1 MASVTSLT
9 ASVHQRLATA
19 LSATLPTADADPL
32 LRRSDRADYQA
43 NGILALAK
51 KAKAN
56 PRELATQVV
65 ARVESGELI
74 GEIEVSGPGFLNITL
89 TDRAITQNLA
99 ARYADD
105 TGRLGVP
112 TAERPGTTVIDY
124 AQPNVAKEMHV
135 GHLRSAVIGD
145 AVVQILEFTGENV
158 VRRHHIGD
166 WGTQFGMLIQYL
178 DEHPHELDHKDARVS
193 GEEAMSNL
201 DRLYKA
207 ARKLFDSDE
216 EFKTRARRRVVDL
229 QAGDPHTL
237 ATWQKFVDESKI
249 YFFSVFEKLDMEV
262 RDADIVG
269 ESGYND
275 MLDETCRLLEESG
288 VAVRSEGALCVFFDD
303 VKGPDGNPVPLIVKK
318 SDGGYGYAATD
329 LSAIRDRV
337 FHLKANS
344 LLYVVDARQSLHFK
358 MVFETARRAGWLN
371 DDDVKAFQ
379 LAFGTVLG
387 KDGKPFKTREGETIR
402 LVDLLDEAIDRA
414 TAVVREKAEK
424 VGLTEE
430 EIVENGRYVGIGA
443 VKYADLSTSAVRDYK
458 FDLDQM
464 VSLNGDTSV
473 YLQYA
478 YARIQSILRKA
489 GEAGPAAHPEL
500 ELAPAER
507 ALGLHLDQFGEA
519 VAEVAESYEPHKLAA
534 YLFRLATL
542 LTSFYDQ
549 CPVLKAESPAQVENR
564 LFLVDL
570 TARTLHRGMALLAT
584 RTPSPHA
591 PPPGYRPPA
600 AGRVALRHPRPGRC
614 RCLPLQS
621 LAWRP
626 FPIRCPSWRPTRAG
640 VCSGLNSRF
649 RRGG

>member
-9 ASVHQRLATA
+9 ASVNQRLASA
-19 LSATLPTADADPL
+19 LTATLPEADADPL

-56 PRELATQVV
+56 PRELATRVV
-65 ARVESGELI
+65 AQVESGEVI
-74 GEIEVSGPGFLNITL
+74 KEIEVSGPGFLNITL
-89 TDRAITQNLA
+89 TDRAITENLA
-99 ARYADD
+99 ARYADAD
-105 TGRLGVP
+105 ARLGVP
-112 TAERPGTTVIDY
+112 LAEQPGTTVIDY

-178 DEHPHELDHKDARVS
+178 DEHPHELDHKDAQVS

-337 FHLKANS
+337 FHLKANA

-371 DDDVKAFQ
+371 DDDVNAFQ

-387 KDGKPFKTREGETIR
+387 KDGKPFKTREGETVR

-414 TAVVREKAEK
+414 TTVVREKAEK
-424 VGLTEE
+424 MGLTEE
-430 EIVENGRYVGIGA
+430 EIVENGRYVGVGA

-489 GEAGPAAHPEL
+489 GGTASPAAHPEL

-507 ALGLHLDQFGEA
+507 ALGLHLDQFGET

-534 YLFRLATL
+534 YLFKLATL

-549 CPVLKAESPAQVENR
+549 CPVLKAETPAQVENR

-570 TARTLHRGMALLAT
+570 TARTLHRGMALLGI
-584 RTPSPHA
+584 RTPEK
-591 PPPGYRPPA
+591 
-600 AGRVALRHPRPGRC
+600 L
-614 RCLPLQS
+614 
-621 LAWRP
+621 
-626 FPIRCPSWRPTRAG
+626 
-640 VCSGLNSRF
+640 
-649 RRGG
+649 

>member
-9 ASVHQRLATA
+9 SSVHQHLANA
-19 LSATLPTADADPL
+19 LTATLPGADADPL
-32 LRRSDRADYQA
+32 LRRSDRADFQA

-51 KAKAN
+51 KTKAN

-65 ARVESGELI
+65 DRIVTGDVI
-74 GEIEVSGPGFLNITL
+74 KDIEVSGPGFLNITV
-89 TDRAITQNLA
+89 TDRAITENLA
-99 ARYADD
+99 ARAADPE
-105 TGRLGVP
+105 GRLGVP
-112 TAERPGTTVIDY
+112 YAENPGTAVIDY

-145 AVVQILEFTGENV
+145 SVVQLLEFTGESV

-178 DEHPHELDHKDARVS
+178 DEHPHELDHKATEVT

-201 DRLYKA
+201 NRLYKA
-207 ARKLFDSDE
+207 ARKKFDSDE

-229 QAGDPHTL
+229 QAGDPRTL
-237 ATWQKFVDESKI
+237 AMWQKFVDESKI
-249 YFFSVFEKLDMEV
+249 YFYSVFEKLDMEI
-262 RDADIVG
+262 RDPDIVG

-275 MLDETCRLLEESG
+275 MLAETCRLLEESG

-303 VKGPDGNPVPLIVKK
+303 IKGPDGNPVPLIVQK

-337 FHLKANS
+337 FNLKANT

-371 DDDVKAFQ
+371 DDVKAIQ

-402 LVDLLDEAIDRA
+402 LVDLLDEAVERA
-414 TAVVREKAEK
+414 SAVVREKAQD
-424 VGLTEE
+424 LSEE
-430 EIVENGRYVGIGA
+430 EIAERGTQVGIGA
-443 VKYADLSTSAVRDYK
+443 VKYADLSTSASRDYK

-489 GEAGPAAHPEL
+489 GAVRPAAHPEL
-500 ELAPAER
+500 ALNEAER
-507 ALGLHLDQFGEA
+507 ALGLHVDRFAET
-519 VAEVAESYEPHKLAA
+519 VAEAAAEYAPHKLAA
-534 YLFRLATL
+534 YLYQLASL
-542 LTSFYDQ
+542 YTSFYDK
-549 CPVLKAESPAQVENR
+549 CPVLKAETPEQVENR
-564 LFLVDL
+564 LFLCDVV
-570 TARTLHRGMALLAT
+570 ARTLHQGMALLGI
-584 RTPSPHA
+584 RTPE
-591 PPPGYRPPA
+591 R
-600 AGRVALRHPRPGRC
+600 L
-614 RCLPLQS
+614 
-621 LAWRP
+621 
-626 FPIRCPSWRPTRAG
+626 
-640 VCSGLNSRF
+640 
-649 RRGG
+649 

>member
-1 MASVTSLT
+1 MASVTSLSDNVQQHL
-9 ASVHQRLATA
+9 ASA
-19 LSATLPTADADPL
+19 LSATLPEAAGADPL
-32 LRRSDRADYQA
+32 LRRSDRADFQA

-56 PRELATQVV
+56 PRELAERVV
-65 ARVESGELI
+65 SRVVTGDVI
-74 GEIEVSGPGFLNITL
+74 QDVEVSGPGFLNITIA
-89 TDRAITQNLA
+89 DKAITGNLA
-99 ARYADD
+99 ARYADE

-112 TAERPGTTVIDY
+112 SAERPGTTVIDY

-145 AVVQILEFTGENV
+145 SVVQLLEFTGENV

-178 DEHPHELDHKDARVS
+178 DEHPHELDHGGAEVS

-207 ARKLFDSDE
+207 ARKKFDSDE

-237 ATWQKFVDESKI
+237 AMWQKFVDESKI
-249 YFFSVFEKLDMEV
+249 YFFSVFEKLDMEI

-275 MLDETCRLLEESG
+275 MLAETCRLLEESG
-288 VAVRSEGALCVFFDD
+288 VAVRSEGALCVFFEDI
-303 VKGPDGNPVPLIVKK
+303 KGPDGNPVPLIVQK

-337 FHLKANS
+337 FNLKANT
-344 LLYVVDARQSLHFK
+344 LLYVVDARQALHFR

-371 DDDVKAFQ
+371 EDVTAVQ

-387 KDGKPFKTREGETIR
+387 KDGKPFKTREGETVR

-414 TAVVREKAEK
+414 SAVVREKAQD
-424 VGLTEE
+424 LSEE
-430 EIVENGRYVGIGA
+430 EIAERGAQVGIGA
-443 VKYADLSTSAVRDYK
+443 VKYADLSTSANRDYK

-489 GEAGPAAHPEL
+489 GEVRPAAHPEL
-500 ELAPAER
+500 ELADAER
-507 ALGLHLDQFGEA
+507 ALGLHLDSFAETVREA
-519 VAEVAESYEPHKLAA
+519 AAEYAPHKMTA
-534 YLFRLATL
+534 YLYQLASL
-542 LTSFYDQ
+542 YTSFYDK
-549 CPVLKAESPAQVENR
+549 CPVLKAGSPEQVENR
-564 LFLVDL
+564 LFLCDV
-570 TARTLHRGMALLAT
+570 TARTLHQGMALLGI
-584 RTPSPHA
+584 RTPEK
-591 PPPGYRPPA
+591 
-600 AGRVALRHPRPGRC
+600 L
-614 RCLPLQS
+614 
-621 LAWRP
+621 
-626 FPIRCPSWRPTRAG
+626 
-640 VCSGLNSRF
+640 
-649 RRGG
+649 